1 MKPSPRFAVVLSGC
15 GVFDGS
21 EIHEATL
28 TLYAIAKNGGTYE
41 IFAPDVAQY
50 HVVDH
55 LTGRPTTEKRNVLS
69 EAARIARG
77 KITPLSRFNA
87 GSFDALIFPGGFG
100 VAKNLFPFAV
110 EGPDAK
116 VQQDAERAI
125 REMHRAGKPIGA
137 LCIAP
142 VLLAKVLGNI
152 EVTIG
157 NDSDTVSLLH
167 KLGANHKVTGH
178 GEVAIDRANKIV
190 TSPCYM
196 LDSTIVQIAEGAER
210 TVQAMMELIG
220 K

>member
-1 MKPSPRFAVVLSGC
+1 M
-15 GVFDGS
+15 
-21 EIHEATL
+21 
-28 TLYAIAKNGGTYE
+28 
-41 IFAPDVAQY
+41 
-50 HVVDH
+50 
-55 LTGRPTTEKRNVLS
+55 
-69 EAARIARG
+69 
-77 KITPLSRFNA
+77 
-87 GSFDALIFPGGFG
+87 
-100 VAKNLFPFAV
+100 AKNLFPFAV

-178 GEVAIDRANKIV
+178 GEVTIDRTNKIV